1 MAILKIG
8 TTKTNLVPLTP
19 DPSALTL
26 GLQDIDAST
35 TTRSA
40 DGTMLR
46 DRVCGGATAKRKLN
60 LEWAYIGNDDARVI
74 LRAIQNEFFWVEY
87 DDPFEPS
94 GRRVAE
100 FYAGDRSLPMYNA
113 VIKNGS
119 ILWEKLTVDLI
130 EK

>member
-8 TTKTNLVPLTP
+8 TERTNLTDIP

-60 LEWAYIGNDDARVI
+60 LEWAYIDNEKAHEI
-74 LRAIQNEFFWVEY
+74 LHAIDGEFFWVQYY
-87 DDPFEPS
+87 DPYELTL
-94 GRRVAE
+94 RTAE
-100 FYAGDRSLPMYNA
+100 FYAGDRTMPMYNA
-113 VIKNGS
+113 VIRNGS
-119 ILWEKLTVDLI
+119 ILWEKLAVDLI